1 LPNQIDYE
9 NGSVKVNG
17 FYAYQYE
24 YGERGHVTISNTNIL
39 VITFIFTFS

>member
-24 YGERGHVTISNTNIL
+24 YGERGHYHYDHDDAIL
-39 VITFIFTFS
+39 LLSVILIF